1 MRNSVKKSLILV
13 MSLLLV
19 FTFSIPVYAEG
30 ANTTSGSILL
40 DDKAGLLTSSEA
52 PDVLASLEKAS
63 SDSNCNIAIATTADG
78 YNESGIQNY
87 SANYYATTLQGKS
100 ETNFAVVLTV
110 DISSRKVDVAT
121 YNPGSPQNLN
131 QSEMDS
137 IRESI
142 TSDLTDGNYAKAF
155 KKFADNAAKKA
166 KRVNPD
172 GTLNKSG
179 FPWGWRIL
187 ISLVIGFIIA
197 LIICMIIKKQLKT
210 VEMKA
215 GAADYIRPN
224 SLNITNSRD
233 NFLYSN
239 VTKTAK
245 PKNDSSGGGSRSSGG
260 HSTGSF

>member
-1 MRNSVKKSLILV
+1 MSLI
-13 MSLLLV
+13 LV
-19 FTFSIPVYAEG
+19 FTFSIPVFAVG
-30 ANTTSGSILL
+30 GTTTSGSMLL
-40 DDKAGLLTSSEA
+40 DDMGGLLTSSES
-52 PDVLASLEKAS
+52 PQVLEELEKAS
-63 SDSNCNIAIATTADG
+63 KDSNCNIAIATTADG

-87 SANYYATTLQGKS
+87 SANYYATTIQGKS
-100 ETNFAVVLTV
+100 ETNFAVLLTV

-121 YNPGSPQNLN
+121 YNPGSKQNLN
-131 QSEMDS
+131 QSELDS
-137 IRESI
+137 IRESV
-142 TSDLTDGNYAKAF
+142 TSDLTNGNYAKAF
-155 KKFADNAAKKA
+155 TKYADNAAKKA

-179 FPWGWRIL
+179 FPWLVRII
-187 ISLVIGFIIA
+187 ISLVIGFVIA
-197 LIICMIIKKQLKT
+197 LIICFIIKKQLKS

-239 VTKTAK
+239 VTKTAR
-245 PKNDSSGGGSRSSGG
+245 PKNDSSGGGGSRSSGG